1 MDEIRQEKSSDICP
15 VCSRPRASQSAGSI
29 TQWVASCVCLQP
41 ADLEDDQ
48 VIDLDICTVCG
59 KRIGAG
65 RKGSFTQ
72 FIFRSQLCAC
82 AVPSPALSPKL
93 SPELSP
99 DGPAPELV
107 PSPADSDTPQ
117 DEECLDLSAEDF
129 PVDRYRP
136 LRRLG
141 KGGEGS
147 VILCRDLLLNKLVA
161 VKTLNHME
169 DQDQLLAFHEEARVV
184 SHLLHPDIIRILD
197 FGVTESGVPY
207 MVLEH
212 FPSVTLADLIEAEGP
227 RPFEE
232 ACRIFE
238 RLAAALAHSHAQ
250 GMYHRDVKP
259 SNILVSHPG
268 SEEEEVRLIDFSF
281 PARVRQ
287 GDTTE
292 IRGRSLT
299 GTPAYMAPELV
310 DGADYDSRCD
320 VYSFGCSLFETLTGR
335 APFVGENAFDVIM
348 KHVKEEPPYDL
359 LEEAQIPDRLLAV
372 ISGCLARD
380 PDRRIQDGSA
390 VREALSTVMGALPNP
405 PAEESSLPS
414 GGLRPSLVLIL
425 AFLVL
430 PLATAAFYFF
440 RVSPQTRK
448 TSNPPVSRKA
458 RGAKNDNKSFRL
470 LPFYVNQRGVG
481 AYRAGGTI
489 DHDAFEK
496 LSKIRDLTMLDFY
509 FDSIIDWSSLPLL
522 RTAPLKT
529 LSLGDTNIRDHD
541 LIYVAQLDNIS
552 ELALDSTEISSE
564 GLVYIKDMKLKLLSI
579 QETAVSGAGLEIIS
593 DMKGLETLD
602 LQNMVNL
609 KEGDLAVLNRMTGL
623 RILDLSCNDI
633 GPADLRLAAHLPI
646 TQLSLNQSGITDDE
660 LSELAASRTLTG
672 IELDENRSL
681 TDAGIAQL
689 RSIKSLTYVRTL
701 NCPLIK
707 KNHILIAGKKVPI
720 LKAAGGPGGIY
731 ANKPVKGAA
740 FDLAADLAAEKKD
753 PEKERRDP

>member
-1 MDEIRQEKSSDICP
+1 MDENRQDKSSDICP
-15 VCSRPRASQSAGSI
+15 VCSRPKASQSAGSI

-41 ADLEDDQ
+41 ADLAEDQ

-82 AVPSPALSPKL
+82 AVPSPALSPVLSPAL
-93 SPELSP
+93 SPES
-99 DGPAPELV
+99 PAPAE
-107 PSPADSDTPQ
+107 SRSADSDTPE
-117 DEECLDLSAEDF
+117 DEEYLDLSAEDF

-136 LRRLG
+136 LSRLG

-147 VILCRDLLLNKLVA
+147 VILCRDLLLKKLVA

-197 FGVTESGVPY
+197 FGVTGSGVPY

-335 APFVGENAFDVIM
+335 TPFVGENAFDVIM

-359 LEEAQIPDRLLAV
+359 LEEAEIPDRLLAV

-380 PDRRIQDGSA
+380 PERRFQDGSA
-390 VREALSTVMGALPNP
+390 VREALSTAMGALPSP
-405 PAEESSLPS
+405 PAEESKLPS
-414 GGLRPSLVLIL
+414 GGPRPSLVLIL
-425 AFLVL
+425 ACLVL
-430 PLATAAFYFF
+430 PLATAAFYFL
-440 RVSPQTRK
+440 RANPQTRK
-448 TSNPPVSRKA
+448 TPSSPLSRKV
-458 RGAKNDNKSFRL
+458 RGAGRESKKSFNL

-481 AYRAGGTI
+481 AYRAGGSI

-496 LSKIRDLTMLDFY
+496 LSKIRDLAMLDFY

-529 LSLGDTNIRDHD
+529 LSLVDTNIRDRD

-552 ELALDSTEISSE
+552 ELALDSTEISSD
-564 GLVYIKDMKLKLLSI
+564 GLVYIKDMKLKLLSL

-593 DMKGLETLD
+593 DMKRLDTLD

-609 KEGDLAVLNRMTGL
+609 KEGDLAVLSRMTGL
-623 RILDLSCNDI
+623 SILDLSCNDI
-633 GPADLRLAAHLPI
+633 GPEALRIAAHLPI
-646 TQLSLNQSGITDDE
+646 TRLCLNQSGITDDE
-660 LSELAASRTLTG
+660 LSELAASSTLTG

-681 TDAGIAQL
+681 TDAGIARL

-707 KNHILIAGKKVPI
+707 KDYILIAGRKVPV
-720 LKAAGGPGGIY
+720 LRAAGGPGGIY
-731 ANKPVKGAA
+731 ADKPVKGAA
-740 FDLAADLAAEKKD
+740 FDLAAEMAAENKDREKKRTG
-753 PEKERRDP
+753 P